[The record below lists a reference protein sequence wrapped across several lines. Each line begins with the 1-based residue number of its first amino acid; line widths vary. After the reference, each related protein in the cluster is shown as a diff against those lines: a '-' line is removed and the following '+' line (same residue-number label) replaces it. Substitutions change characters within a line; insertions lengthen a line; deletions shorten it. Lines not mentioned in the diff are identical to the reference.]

1 MLAIIF
7 PLVLLLEGCISY
19 WSWVNDYDQ
28 TFHFQCPK
36 DQYLT
41 GLESVFSKSHNDRK
55 FNLRC
60 TPSSSLLH
68 SSCAWTDYVNVMD
81 EPLVFQCP
89 AGGIVNG
96 IGSSHDDAYEDR
108 KFEFRC
114 CNISLTC
121 VYNCKY
127 TGWLNGLEGHLN
139 YVVPPN
145 QFIRGIVSFHNN
157 AHEDR
162 RFDLEVCSLSYDCR
176 HSLTTPPSTTTSTTT
191 TGKHHLF
198 PIVTGNAPNPVPIL
212 G

>member
-1 MLAIIF
+1 MKRTTVTAIIF

-114 CNISLTC
+114 CNISRTGGLILRC
-121 VYNCKY
+121 VPSAMIAVIV
-127 TGWLNGLEGHLN
+127 LLHH
-139 YVVPPN
+139 PP
-145 QFIRGIVSFHNN
+145 Q
-157 AHEDR
+157 
-162 RFDLEVCSLSYDCR
+162 
-176 HSLTTPPSTTTSTTT
+176 PP
-191 TGKHHLF
+191 
-198 PIVTGNAPNPVPIL
+198 PQQQQGNITFSR
-212 G
+212 